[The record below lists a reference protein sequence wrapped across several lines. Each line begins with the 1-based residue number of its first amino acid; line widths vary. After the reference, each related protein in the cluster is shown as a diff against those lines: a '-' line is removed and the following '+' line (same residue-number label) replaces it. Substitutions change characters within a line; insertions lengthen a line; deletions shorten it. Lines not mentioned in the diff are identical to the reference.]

1 MPKIKI
7 EGKHKLTGQIT
18 ISGAKNSAVA
28 LIPAAILCD
37 EIVSISNIPN
47 IADVESLEEILSYLG
62 AQVKTT
68 NGTITINPKEI
79 NNKEIPESIS
89 TKLRAS
95 YYFMSAL
102 LGKYKKV
109 EMYFPGGCNIG
120 ARPIDQTIKGY
131 RLLGAKVVE
140 KSNKYT
146 ITASKLTGAKIYL
159 DMPSVGAT
167 INIMIVAAKAEGTT
181 IIENAAKEPEI
192 VNVATFL
199 NNMGAKI
206 KGAGTNVIKIEG
218 VKYLHK
224 CFHEVIPDRIEAG
237 TYLIIAALLG
247 ENLTINNIIP
257 SHLESLILKLKEA
270 GVNMEIGFDYIKIKE
285 KSSYH
290 AISIKTMGYPGF
302 PTDLQQPL
310 IAFLT
315 QCEGISTV
323 EETIYENRFQNIP
336 DTNKMGA
343 DIKVI
348 DNKIAFIKGITP
360 LTGTS
365 VTATDLRGGASLIIL
380 GLIADGT
387 TIIDNIK
394 HILRG
399 YDNII
404 QKLSSVGAKIEII

>member
-257 SHLESLILKLKEA
+257 SHL
-270 GVNMEIGFDYIKIKE
+270 
-285 KSSYH
+285 
-290 AISIKTMGYPGF
+290 
-302 PTDLQQPL
+302 
-310 IAFLT
+310 
-315 QCEGISTV
+315 
-323 EETIYENRFQNIP
+323 
-336 DTNKMGA
+336 
-343 DIKVI
+343 
-348 DNKIAFIKGITP
+348 
-360 LTGTS
+360 
-365 VTATDLRGGASLIIL
+365 
-380 GLIADGT
+380 
-387 TIIDNIK
+387 
-394 HILRG
+394 
-399 YDNII
+399 
-404 QKLSSVGAKIEII
+404 

>member
-181 IIENAAKEPEI
+181 IIENAAK
-192 VNVATFL
+192 
-199 NNMGAKI
+199 
-206 KGAGTNVIKIEG
+206 
-218 VKYLHK
+218 
-224 CFHEVIPDRIEAG
+224 
-237 TYLIIAALLG
+237 
-247 ENLTINNIIP
+247 
-257 SHLESLILKLKEA
+257 
-270 GVNMEIGFDYIKIKE
+270 
-285 KSSYH
+285 
-290 AISIKTMGYPGF
+290 
-302 PTDLQQPL
+302 
-310 IAFLT
+310 
-315 QCEGISTV
+315 
-323 EETIYENRFQNIP
+323 
-336 DTNKMGA
+336 
-343 DIKVI
+343 
-348 DNKIAFIKGITP
+348 
-360 LTGTS
+360 
-365 VTATDLRGGASLIIL
+365 
-380 GLIADGT
+380 
-387 TIIDNIK
+387 
-394 HILRG
+394 
-399 YDNII
+399 
-404 QKLSSVGAKIEII
+404 